1 MYIIGL
7 VLCVGGGGVSFRQ
20 RKLRGAFVFEIKKTK
35 APKLKLKTVFSFLSA
50 NPKPDF
56 WLVKGSAVF
65 PVQLYP

>member
-1 MYIIGL
+1 MHIIRL
-7 VLCVGGGGVSFRQ
+7 VLWGGGGGVSFRQ

-56 WLVKGSAVF
+56 
-65 PVQLYP
+65 